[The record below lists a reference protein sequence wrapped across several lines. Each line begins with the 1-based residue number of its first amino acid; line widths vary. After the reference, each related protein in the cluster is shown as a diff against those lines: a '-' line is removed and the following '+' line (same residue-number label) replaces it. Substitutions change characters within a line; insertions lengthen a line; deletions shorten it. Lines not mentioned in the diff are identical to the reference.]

1 MSKGPIVAPTV
12 SDNKLDLIKGLM
24 NLLKEAGLVA
34 SSFDANELFDLDLKV
49 IPSSVKTVIIELKP
63 WWVRSRHINIRR
75 FQIRYPRP
83 RSGRQGVRLL
93 CPTSQQLFL
102 DRTDRPSRNAS
113 HGVCPELGCLN
124 RDRINYDKCGR
135 DQDHGSQDQHLRI
148 GPSVPPDRRNRPA
161 DLSLTF
167 RPR

>member
-63 WWVRSRHINIRR
+63 CAAAIKITEAKTNTYGS
-75 FQIRYPRP
+75 
-83 RSGRQGVRLL
+83 
-93 CPTSQQLFL
+93 
-102 DRTDRPSRNAS
+102 DRPY
-113 HGVCPELGCLN
+113 HQIGE
-124 RDRINYDKCGR
+124 I
-135 DQDHGSQDQHLRI
+135 DQLI
-148 GPSVPPDRRNRPA
+148 
-161 DLSLTF
+161 
-167 RPR
+167 